1 MITAPSPEA
10 ATNDADQT
18 REVSIDDLI
27 VGRPLVFPVNDTR
40 GRLLLAAGQ
49 ELTGSAKRRLKSM
62 GVHRVCAHAADSLVQ
77 NLEGVELRSTSS
89 LASEDSISA
98 RLDQVVEQGLFQVQN
113 SGPAVRERVRK
124 HGATA
129 FDRERQHDV
138 SELRNETQAE
148 LACLV
153 KEALQGRNDTGGA
166 VAQMAAQFLA
176 QSTEDTDCVLS
187 VVLEAAKKPDLADH
201 SLKMAV
207 LAMAIGIEMGLDE
220 DNSRRLCVTGL
231 VCDWGM
237 YKLPDELLDAD
248 RVLSIG
254 EHLQIQKHS
263 QYTAEILERTTG
275 LPSQTAVIAYQVHE
289 RPNGR
294 GYPKQRTSDRINI
307 CSRILAV
314 ADTYTALTTPRAWRP
329 ALTPYAAMETILRMA
344 RTRDVD
350 PVATRALLKVLSLF
364 PIGSLVALNDGSIA
378 QVIRRNGERYDRP
391 IVEIVQNSEGR
402 PVPMESRQVVDL
414 STSELQVT
422 QAIAHPGSL
431 QQTWGEPF
439 VNIERDLR

>member
-1 MITAPSPEA
+1 MITASAPEA
-10 ATNDADQT
+10 AQTDEDQT

-62 GVHRVCAHAADSLVQ
+62 GVHRVCAHAADSMIQ
-77 NLEGVELRSTSS
+77 NLNQIELRSASS
-89 LASEDSISA
+89 LASHDEISA
-98 RLDQVVEQGLFQVQN
+98 KLDHVVEQGLFQIQN
-113 SGPAVRERVRK
+113 SGPAVRDRVRQ
-124 HGATA
+124 HGATS
-129 FDRERQHDV
+129 FDRELQKDV
-138 SELRNETQAE
+138 SELRSETQAE
-148 LACLV
+148 LSNLV
-153 KEALQGRNDTGGA
+153 KEALLGRNDTGGA

-201 SLKMAV
+201 ALKMAV

-237 YKLPDELLDAD
+237 YKLPDELLNAD
-248 RVLSIG
+248 RILSVG
-254 EHLQIQKHS
+254 DHLQIQKHS
-263 QYTAEILERTTG
+263 QYTAEILDRTTG

-294 GYPKQRTSDRINI
+294 GYPKQRTSERINI
-307 CSRILAV
+307 CSRILNV
-314 ADTYTALTTPRAWRP
+314 ADTYTALTSPRAWRP

-350 PVATRALLKVLSLF
+350 PDVTRSLLKVMSLF
-364 PIGSLVALNDGSIA
+364 PIGSLVALNDGSVA
-378 QVIRRNGERYDRP
+378 QVIRRNGNQYDRP
-391 IVEIVQNSEGR
+391 IIEVVQTADGQ
-402 PVPMESRQVVDL
+402 PVPLESRVAIDLMMSPLEVV
-414 STSELQVT
+414 
-422 QAIAHPGSL
+422 QAIATPGSEEE
-431 QQTWGEPF
+431 TWCEPY
-439 VNIERDLR
+439 VLINRTLR